1 MSENSNQ
8 MPTSLVQNESI
19 LAIEIGAAMTRAALF
34 DVVEGQYRFV
44 AAGQAATTA
53 EAPFKDVGIGVR
65 EAISGLQNVTGAKLL
80 NPDQSLIVP
89 SQADG
94 SGVDAVAATI
104 SAGPSARTVI
114 VGLLNDVSLQ
124 SARRLAQSTYSR
136 IVDSIGITDQ
146 RKPQQHLDGIVRSRP
161 DLVILTGGTDGGAS
175 RSILKMLESVGL
187 ACYLM
192 PMEKRPMILYA
203 GNQKLAGD
211 VQELLGGHA
220 GKLEISYNV
229 RPSLE
234 TEDLGPA
241 SRELAGL
248 VTKLRQRQIKGVDE
262 LYLWTAGNILPTA
275 YAQGR
280 MIRFLSR
287 LYESTRGLLSVDV
300 GASATSV
307 AAGFGGELTLGTY
320 PQFGLGE
327 NLGELLQ
334 HTELD
339 DILRWLPLDISPGV
353 VREYLFQKSLYP
365 GAIPATKE
373 EQAISQAIAR
383 QALHLA
389 VQTLRRDFPPS
400 NGAQADIMPPL
411 DLIIAG
417 GGVISDGVS
426 LGQSLLLLLDAIQ
439 PVGIMPIL
447 IDQNRLLPLLGVAAE
462 RNNYLPIQVI
472 DSGAFIGVGTVIS
485 VVASGNYGELV
496 LRAKLTYPDG
506 TDVRAD
512 VKFGG
517 LEILPLP
524 SGQSARLSLQPLSR
538 ADAGL
543 GPGRSGTVSVT
554 GGALGVVIDARGRPL
569 QLPSDPVR
577 RRELIKKWYYTV
589 GG

>member
-1 MSENSNQ
+1 
-8 MPTSLVQNESI
+8 MPSSLIQNESV
-19 LAIEIGAAMTRAALF
+19 LAIEVGAAVTRVVLF

-44 AAGQAATTA
+44 ASGQAPTTA
-53 EAPFKDVGIGVR
+53 EAPFKDIGIGVR
-65 EAISGLQNVTGAKLL
+65 EAIISLQAVTNTKILA
-80 NPDQSLIVP
+80 PDNNLISP
-89 SQADG
+89 AQPDG
-94 SGVDAVAATI
+94 SGVDAVVATI
-104 SAGPSARTVI
+104 SAGPAVKTVI
-114 VGLLNDVSLQ
+114 VGLLNEVSLQ
-124 SARRLAQSTYSR
+124 SARRLAESTYSR
-136 IVDSIGITDQ
+136 VVESLDLSDH
-146 RKPQQHLDGIVRSRP
+146 RKPEQQLDGIVRSRP

-175 RSILKMLESVGL
+175 RSILKTLEAVGL

-192 PMEKRPMILYA
+192 PMEKRPMVLYA

-248 VTKLRQRQIKGVDE
+248 VTKLRQRQLKGVDE
-262 LYLWTAGNILPTA
+262 LNMWTGGNMLPTS

-287 LYESTRGLLSVDV
+287 LYESTRGLLSVNV

-327 NLGELLQ
+327 SLGNLLQ
-334 HTELD
+334 YSELD
-339 DILRWLPLDISPGV
+339 DVMRWMTLDISPNV

-365 GAIPATKE
+365 GAIPATKD
-373 EQAISQAIAR
+373 EQAISQAVAR
-383 QALHLA
+383 QALYLA
-389 VQTLRRDFPPS
+389 VRTLKKDFP
-400 NGAQADIMPPL
+400 GLQTELMPPL

-417 GGVISDGVS
+417 GGVISEGVS

-439 PVGIMPIL
+439 PVGILQIL
-447 IDQNRLLPLLGVAAE
+447 IDQNNLLPLLGAAAE
-462 RNNYLPIQVI
+462 RNHYLPVQVV
-472 DSGAFIGVGTVIS
+472 DSGAFIGLGTVIS
-485 VVASGNYGELV
+485 VNATANYGDQV
-496 LRAKLTYPDG
+496 LRAKLTYADG
-506 TDVRAD
+506 TDARVD

-524 SGQSARLSLQPLSR
+524 SGQSARLSLQPLNR

-543 GPGRSGTVSVT
+543 GSGRSGTVAVT

>member
-1 MSENSNQ
+1 
-8 MPTSLVQNESI
+8 MPSSLIQNESV
-19 LAIEIGAAMTRAALF
+19 LAIEVGAAVTRVVLF

-44 AAGQAATTA
+44 ASGQAPSTA
-53 EAPFKDVGIGVR
+53 EAPFKDIGIGVR
-65 EAISGLQNVTGAKLL
+65 EAIINLQAVTNTKILA
-80 NPDQSLIVP
+80 PDNNLISP
-89 SQADG
+89 AQPDG
-94 SGVDAVAATI
+94 SGVDAVVATI
-104 SAGPSARTVI
+104 SAGPAVKTVI
-114 VGLLNDVSLQ
+114 VGLLNEVSLQ
-124 SARRLAQSTYSR
+124 SARRLAESTYSR
-136 IVDSIGITDQ
+136 VVESLDLTDH
-146 RKPQQHLDGIVRSRP
+146 RKPEQQLDGIVRSRP

-175 RSILKMLESVGL
+175 RSILKMLEAVGL

-192 PMEKRPMILYA
+192 PMEKRPMVLYA

-248 VTKLRQRQIKGVDE
+248 VTKLRQRQLKGVDE
-262 LYLWTAGNILPTA
+262 LQIWTAGNVLPTS

-287 LYESTRGLLSVDV
+287 LYESTRGLLSVNV

-327 NLGELLQ
+327 SLGNLLQ
-334 HTELD
+334 YTELD
-339 DILRWLPLDISPGV
+339 DIMRWMTLDISPNV

-365 GAIPATKE
+365 GAIPATKD
-373 EQAISQAIAR
+373 EQAISQAVAR
-383 QALHLA
+383 QALYLA
-389 VQTLRRDFPPS
+389 VRTLKKDFPGS
-400 NGAQADIMPPL
+400 QTELMPPL

-417 GGVISDGVS
+417 GGVISEGVS

-439 PVGIMPIL
+439 PVGILQIL
-447 IDQNRLLPLLGVAAE
+447 IDQNNLLPLLGAAAE
-462 RNNYLPIQVI
+462 RNHYLPVQVV
-472 DSGAFIGVGTVIS
+472 DSGAFIGLGTVIS
-485 VVASGNYGELV
+485 VNAAANYGDQV
-496 LRAKLTYPDG
+496 LRAKLTYADG
-506 TDVRAD
+506 TDARVD

-524 SGQSARLSLQPLSR
+524 SGQSARLSLQPLNR

-543 GPGRSGTVSVT
+543 GSGKSGTVAVT

>member
-1 MSENSNQ
+1 
-8 MPTSLVQNESI
+8 MPASLVQTESV
-19 LAIEIGAAMTRAALF
+19 LAIEVGAAVTRVVLF

-44 AAGQAATTA
+44 ASGQAPSTA
-53 EAPFKDVGIGVR
+53 ESPFKDVGIGVR
-65 EAISGLQNVTGAKLL
+65 EAIVTLQNVTGSKILA
-80 NPDQSLIVP
+80 PDGGLISP
-89 SQADG
+89 AQADG
-94 SGVDAVAATI
+94 SGVDAVVATV
-104 SAGPSARTVI
+104 SAGPSVKTVI

-124 SARRLAQSTYSR
+124 SARRLAESTYSR
-136 IVDSIGITDQ
+136 VVDSLDLSDQ
-146 RKPQQHLDGIVRSRP
+146 RKPEQQLDSIVRSRP

-241 SRELAGL
+241 SHELAGL
-248 VTKLRQRQIKGVDE
+248 VTKLRQRQLKGVDE
-262 LYLWTAGNILPTA
+262 LNMWTGGNILPTS

-280 MIRFLSR
+280 MIRFMSR
-287 LYESTRGLLSVDV
+287 LYQSTRGLLSVNV

-327 NLGELLQ
+327 SLGTLLQ
-334 HTELD
+334 YTELD
-339 DILRWLPLDISPGV
+339 DIMRWLTLDISPNI

-365 GAIPATKE
+365 GALPATKD
-373 EQAISQAIAR
+373 EQAISQAVAR
-383 QALHLA
+383 QALYLA
-389 VQTLRRDFPPS
+389 VRALQKDFPAS
-400 NGAQADIMPPL
+400 ARASQTGVLPPL

-447 IDQNRLLPLLGVAAE
+447 IDQNNLLPLLGAAAE
-462 RNNYLPIQVI
+462 RNQYLPVQVI
-472 DSGAFIGVGTVIS
+472 DSGAFIGLGTIIS
-485 VVASGNYGELV
+485 VNASANYGDQV
-496 LRAKLTYPDG
+496 LRAKLTYSDG
-506 TDVRAD
+506 TDARAD

-524 SGQSARLSLQPLSR
+524 SGQSARLSLQPLNR

-543 GPGRSGTVSVT
+543 GAGRSGTINVT
-554 GGALGVVIDARGRPL
+554 GGALGIVIDARGRPL
-569 QLPSDPVR
+569 QLPSDAVR

>member
-1 MSENSNQ
+1 
-8 MPTSLVQNESI
+8 MPASLVQTESV
-19 LAIEIGAAMTRAALF
+19 LAMEIGAAMTRVVLF
-34 DVVEGQYRFV
+34 DVVEGHYRFV
-44 AAGQAATTA
+44 ASGQAPSTA
-53 EAPFKDVGIGVR
+53 EVPFKDVGIGVR
-65 EAISGLQNVTGAKLL
+65 EAITNLQNVTGTKILM
-80 NPDQSLIVP
+80 PDGSLITP
-89 SQADG
+89 AQPDG
-94 SGVDAVAATI
+94 SGVDSVVATI
-104 SAGPSARTVI
+104 SVGPAVKTVI
-114 VGLLNDVSLQ
+114 VGLLNEVSLQ
-124 SARRLAQSTYSR
+124 SARRLAESTYSR
-136 IVDSIGITDQ
+136 IVDSLDLSDQ
-146 RKPQQHLDGIVRSRP
+146 RKPEEQLDSIVRSRP

-175 RSILKMLESVGL
+175 RSILKMLEAVGL

-192 PMEKRPMILYA
+192 PMEKRPMVLYA
-203 GNQKLAGD
+203 GNQKLANE

-241 SRELAGL
+241 SHELAGL
-248 VTKLRQRQIKGVDE
+248 VTKLRQRQLKGLDE
-262 LYLWTAGNILPTA
+262 LNMWTGGNILPTS

-287 LYESTRGLLSVDV
+287 LYESTRGLLSVNV

-307 AAGFGGELTLGTY
+307 AAGFGGELMLGTY

-327 NLGELLQ
+327 SLGTLLQ
-334 HTELD
+334 YTELD
-339 DILRWLPLDISPGV
+339 DIMRWLTLDISPNV

-365 GAIPATKE
+365 GAIPATKD

-383 QALHLA
+383 QALFLA
-389 VQTLRRDFPPS
+389 VRTLQKDFPAS
-400 NGAQADIMPPL
+400 AQAIRTDLMPPL

-447 IDQNRLLPLLGVAAE
+447 IDQNNLLPLLGAAAE
-462 RNNYLPIQVI
+462 RNQYLPVQVI
-472 DSGAFIGVGTVIS
+472 DSGAFIGLGTVIS
-485 VVASGNYGELV
+485 VNASANYGDQV
-496 LRAKLTYPDG
+496 LRAKLTYEDG
-506 TDVRAD
+506 TDARVD

-524 SGQSARLSLQPLSR
+524 SGQKASLSLQPLNR

-543 GPGRSGTVSVT
+543 GSGRSGTITVT